1 MLTNLGCVSTAVW
14 SPEWARNHL
23 KCLRIADA
31 LIPFAI
37 TDGDTIISNRNSRK
51 TFLRVADHLR
61 DFVGGMWRSHEGLSD
76 DDLDHLDEAIGN
88 SLIVSAICTDCLTT
102 RCFPN

>member
-1 MLTNLGCVSTAVW
+1 M
-14 SPEWARNHL
+14 
-23 KCLRIADA
+23 
-31 LIPFAI
+31 
-37 TDGDTIISNRNSRK
+37 
-51 TFLRVADHLR
+51 
-61 DFVGGMWRSHEGLSD
+61 GGMWRSHEGLSD